1 MRRKVKRQL
10 GITVV
15 TNEDNY
21 IAHQEVGKV
30 GEASSSERIR
40 EEKKN
45 RDDFDTKM
53 KLEQISQRTE
63 L

>member
-1 MRRKVKRQL
+1 M
-10 GITVV
+10 
-15 TNEDNY
+15 
-21 IAHQEVGKV
+21 

-63 L
+63 LWGRNNADGLGYSYRGC